1 MLARTQQIN
10 LTVEELDAL
19 LSGYTDNGKL
29 DTIPEI
35 IDEIGKIEQ
44 GGGTPTDMLPMSNL
58 DIERLLK

>member
-10 LTVEELDAL
+10 LTAEELDAML
-19 LSGYTDNGKL
+19 TGYTDNGVI

-35 IDEIGKIEQ
+35 LDEIDKIER